1 MVQPFRETDRPNEMN
16 EQNPSVPRAAQRPL
30 LDSEGPTLK
39 SRVRDERSHNPTEP
53 LQPRPHDLSDPGTG
67 PQVAPDHA
75 ASLMD
80 RAHPSVLFILVWLV
94 LPNLPFLGLW
104 LTGGP
109 IRALAI
115 ILYLLIG
122 LLARRLPYP
131 VVAVLFV
138 LAVGFDVL
146 FVLSSVFNLSVLSF
160 VYAIKYAWTLHPFAS
175 ATYVLFGGALIV
187 STAAVLWLA
196 HRFKN
201 QFPDASIAAIA
212 LGAGAIMA
220 ADTSINL
227 TPEYSFGQLLSSAAP
242 FDSAVRRSGL
252 MADLES
258 GAHRNLLIVVVES
271 WGVLKDPAER
281 SLVEAPFARPAVTE
295 RYTMKTGVSPYYGS
309 TTNGELRELCG
320 EWGSYRD
327 YLHRSA
333 EGCLPEL
340 LDAEGY
346 RTIAIHGFSGEMFD
360 RVRWYPNIG
369 FQDMRFAEQ
378 LWQPGEPIC
387 PGVFT
392 GACDSDV
399 AGDVGEALMGADGT
413 PQFVYWLT
421 LNSHLPVHPD
431 ARGRRLGCD
440 DTGGPFGD
448 QAICRLAE
456 LWTQVFARIADVVT
470 APGLPPTEILIVGD
484 HAPPF
489 WGHAERAHFAPGEV
503 PWILL
508 QPRAAG

>member
-1 MVQPFRETDRPNEMN
+1 MSEQSPPAPSALERTLRDSGERRYDRESARKVTPSA
-16 EQNPSVPRAAQRPL
+16 QSVPPLTRDDSSFLSRRLGSARPSL
-30 LDSEGPTLK
+30 LF
-39 SRVRDERSHNPTEP
+39 V
-53 LQPRPHDLSDPGTG
+53 
-67 PQVAPDHA
+67 
-75 ASLMD
+75 
-80 RAHPSVLFILVWLV
+80 LVWLV

-115 ILYLLIG
+115 IVYLLIG
-122 LLARRLPYP
+122 LLARRLPYAI
-131 VVAVLFV
+131 VAVLFV

-146 FVLSSVFNLSVLSF
+146 FVLSSVFNLSVVSF
-160 VYAIKYAWTLHPFAS
+160 LYAIEYAWTLHPFAS

-187 STAAVLWLA
+187 STAAVMWLA
-196 HRFKN
+196 HRYKD

-227 TPEYSFGQLLSSAAP
+227 TPEYSFGQLLSNAAP

-252 MADLES
+252 MAEIES
-258 GAHRNLLIVVVES
+258 EAHRNLLIVVVES

-281 SLVEAPFARPAVTE
+281 AVVEAPFARPAVAE
-295 RYTMKTGVSPYYGS
+295 RYTMTTGVSPYYGS

-327 YLHRSA
+327 YLDRPA

-340 LDAEGY
+340 LDAAGY
-346 RTIAIHGFSGEMFD
+346 RTIAIHGFSGRMFD
-360 RVRWYPNIG
+360 RDRWYPNVG
-369 FQDMRFAEQ
+369 FHDMRFAEQ

-387 PGVFT
+387 KGVFT
-392 GACDSDV
+392 GACDSDL
-399 AGDVGEALMGADGT
+399 ADDVGAALRAANGT

-431 ARGRRLGCD
+431 ARGRQLGCD
-440 DTGGPFGD
+440 SAGGPFGNE
-448 QAICRLAE
+448 QICRLAE
-456 LWTQVFARIADVVT
+456 LWTQVFERIADVVT
-470 APGLPPTEILIVGD
+470 APGLAPTDVLIVGD
-484 HAPPF
+484 HAPPL
-489 WGHAERAHFAPGEV
+489 WSHAGRSHFVPGEV
-503 PWILL
+503 PWVLL
-508 QPRAAG
+508 RPRAAG